1 MKFLDLISKYIIVPA
16 AILYFSGW
24 IYLYTLCSN
33 VGLDVALLKLDT
45 NTILLNSYNV
55 LQFVFRFCIREL
67 AVYWLVLVG
76 LFSAL
81 LIALGATKRSR
92 LIVLKGMARAH
103 MATRDAEAFIA
114 ASFVVQALLYVFL
127 IVAIGS
133 ISKSAAIAYLNQ
145 VPIRPGTRM
154 AFEFNQLFVTE
165 SEAQCTADPQC
176 WYTFL
181 KAANGSARLRLLLET
196 PDYFV
201 VWAQPDSPQ
210 ASKRAIGNVYLV
222 KRDAVNFAM
231 GLEIN
236 TKPTGENRQ

>member
-1 MKFLDLISKYIIVPA
+1 MKFLDIISKYIIVPA

-55 LQFVFRFCIREL
+55 LQFVFRFCVREV
-67 AVYWLVLVG
+67 AIYWLVLVG
-76 LFSAL
+76 LFAAL
-81 LIALGATKRSR
+81 LIALGARRSR
-92 LIVLKGMARAH
+92 LFVLKGLARAH
-103 MATRDAEAFIA
+103 MAARDAEAFVA
-114 ASFVVQALLYVFL
+114 GSFLVQGVLYLFL
-127 IVAIGS
+127 IVAVGS
-133 ISKSAAIAYLNQ
+133 ISKFAAIAYLNQ
-145 VPIRPGTRM
+145 VPVRPGTRM
-154 AFEFNQLFVTE
+154 AFEFNQPFVAE

-181 KAANGSARLRLLLET
+181 KSANGSARLRLLLET

-210 ASKRAIGNVYLV
+210 ASKRAIGNVYLI

-231 GLEIN
+231 GLEVN
-236 TKPTGENRQ
+236 TKPTGEKGP